1 MSKPAFTDADF
12 ASALLGL
19 LPRGRV
25 WPKDLSSVQAQAISC
40 FAPTFT
46 RISDS
51 ALSLIEDTFPASTIN
66 FLPEWEA
73 TMGLPDPCAG
83 VSPTF
88 QGRRNQVAARF
99 SNSGGQ
105 SIRFFQA
112 FAQGLG
118 YNVTIT
124 QYAPFRCGQSVCGQ
138 QLGGEDW
145 FFAWAIN
152 SKFNTINHF
161 RVGQSATGEPLSSW
175 SNAVLECELARAKPA
190 HTILQFH
197 YS

>member
-1 MSKPAFTDADF
+1 
-12 ASALLGL
+12 
-19 LPRGRV
+19 
-25 WPKDLSSVQAQAISC
+25 
-40 FAPTFT
+40 
-46 RISDS
+46 
-51 ALSLIEDTFPASTIN
+51 
-66 FLPEWEA
+66 
-73 TMGLPDPCAG
+73 MGLPDPCAG

-88 QGRRNQVAARF
+88 QGRRNQVVARF
-99 SNSGGQ
+99 SNSGSQ
-105 SIRFFQA
+105 SLRFFQA

-175 SNAVLECELARAKPA
+175 SNAVLECELTRAKSA